1 MQTNIICNRSII
13 YRHAKELHTAR
24 LKRRLITEH
33 CTYQFYV
40 DKASGVVD
48 GDPSKYGLKTLYRL
62 PMSRG

>member
-24 LKRRLITEH
+24 LKRRLITEY
-33 CTYQFYV
+33 CKYQFYV

-48 GDPSKYGLKTLYRL
+48 GDPIKYGLKNTV
-62 PMSRG
+62 